1 MVKAIGVLMMVLAL
15 VSGILPQFTDCAS
28 QGRALTL
35 ANGREIPMK
44 CTWTA
49 RAEAAVA
56 APLLATGLFM
66 TASRRKELFRV
77 LGLMGIILGAAV
89 ILLPTSLIGVCGN
102 PDMICNSLMK
112 PALTLTGSVTV
123 ALGALAVVLSVVRG
137 RSGAA
142 ELVGGEGSAA

>member
-1 MVKAIGVLMMVLAL
+1 MRVVGAVMMVLAL

-28 QGRALTL
+28 QGRQLTL
-35 ANGREIPMK
+35 QDGRQIPMK

-66 TASRRKELFRV
+66 ALSRRKEMLRV
-77 LGLMGIILGAAV
+77 LGAIGIILGAAV

-102 PDMICNSLMK
+102 PAMICHSLMK
-112 PALTLTGSVTV
+112 PALTLTGSVTI
-123 ALGALAVVLSVVRG
+123 ALGIVAVVFSMIGVRSVSAAELLEG
-137 RSGAA
+137 KSGAA
-142 ELVGGEGSAA
+142 

>member
-1 MVKAIGVLMMVLAL
+1 MKAIGVLVMVLAL
-15 VSGILPQFTDCAS
+15 VGGILPQFTDCAS

-35 ANGREIPMK
+35 ADGRQIPMK

-66 TASRRKELFRV
+66 TTSRRKEMHRI

-112 PALTLTGSVTV
+112 PALTLTGSATI
-123 ALGALAVVLSVVRG
+123 ALGAVAVVLSVVRG
-137 RSGAA
+137 RGPSAA
-142 ELVGGEGSAA
+142 DLLGGEGGAA